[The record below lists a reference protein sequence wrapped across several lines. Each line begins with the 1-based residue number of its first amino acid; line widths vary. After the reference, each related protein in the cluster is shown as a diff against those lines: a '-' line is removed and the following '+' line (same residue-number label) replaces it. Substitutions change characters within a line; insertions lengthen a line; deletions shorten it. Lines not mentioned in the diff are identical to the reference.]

1 MLLAAA
7 AIAALVVGF
16 LKTSIAGGV
25 GLLLTPTLSLV
36 LPAPVVLAL
45 IAPLMNLSD
54 PLALRFYWRRWD
66 VRQLRLLI
74 PSACA
79 GVAAGTWGLSRLSEP
94 GLRRTIGVVALVL
107 ALAQL
112 ALRGEGR
119 PLFGERPHWLV
130 GVVAGVIT
138 GLASVVAHSG
148 GLVVGLYLL
157 GTGLSTAGV
166 VATATALYALTN
178 VVKLLGYWR
187 IGFLTGPILVADL
200 LALPLLLA
208 GAWLGYRVH
217 RVLPRRAF
225 ELALIAIALAGAARL
240 LLGP

>member
-1 MLLAAA
+1 
-7 AIAALVVGF
+7 VVGF

-25 GLLLTPTLSLV
+25 GLLLTPTLSLI

-54 PLALRFYWRRWD
+54 PLALRFYWGRWD
-66 VRQLRLLI
+66 ARQLRLLI
-74 PSACA
+74 PSACV
-79 GVAAGTWGLSRLSEP
+79 GVAAGAWGLSRLSEP
-94 GLRRTIGVVALVL
+94 GLRRTIGLVALAL

-119 PLFGERPHWLV
+119 PLFGERPHWAV
-130 GVVAGVIT
+130 GIVAGVVT
-138 GLASVVAHSG
+138 GLASTVAHSG
-148 GLVVGLYLL
+148 GVVIGLYLL

-178 VVKLLGYWR
+178 VVKLVGYWQ
-187 IGFLTGPILVADL
+187 IGFLTGPVLAADL
-200 LALPLLLA
+200 LMLPVLLG

-217 RVLPRRAF
+217 RRLPRRAF
-225 ELALIAIALAGAARL
+225 ELALIAIAVAGAARL
-240 LLGP
+240 LLGS

>member
-1 MLLAAA
+1 MAAFA
-7 AIAALVVGF
+7 VGF

-25 GLLLTPTLSLV
+25 GLLLTPTLSLI

-54 PLALRFYWRRWD
+54 PLALRFYWGRWD
-66 VRQLRLLI
+66 RRQLKLLI

-79 GVAAGTWGLSRLSEP
+79 GVAAGAWGLSRLSEP
-94 GLRRTIGVVALVL
+94 GLRRTIGVVALAL
-107 ALAQL
+107 GLAQL

-130 GVVAGVIT
+130 GVAAGLVTGVAST
-138 GLASVVAHSG
+138 VAHSG

-178 VVKLLGYWR
+178 LVKLVGYWR
-187 IGFLTGPILVADL
+187 IGFLTAPVLVADL
-200 LALPLLLA
+200 LVLPVLLA
-208 GAWLGYRVH
+208 GAWLGYRAH
-217 RVLPRRAF
+217 RRLPRRAF

-240 LLGP
+240 LLGS

>member
-1 MLLAAA
+1 
-7 AIAALVVGF
+7 VVGF

-25 GLLLTPTLSLV
+25 GLLLTPTLSLL

-54 PLALRFYWRRWD
+54 PLALRLYWRRWD
-66 VRQLRLLI
+66 ARQLRLLA
-74 PSACA
+74 PSACV
-79 GVAAGTWGLSRLSEP
+79 GVAVGAWGLSRLSEP
-94 GLRRTIGVVALVL
+94 GLRRTIGLVALAL

-119 PLFGERPHWLV
+119 PLFGERPHWAV
-130 GVVAGVIT
+130 GAVAGVIT

-178 VVKLLGYWR
+178 AVKLIGYWQ
-187 IGFLTGPILVADL
+187 IGFLGWPVLAADL
-200 LALPLLLA
+200 LVLPLLLV
-208 GAWLGYRVH
+208 GAWLGYRVN

-240 LLGP
+240 LLGS